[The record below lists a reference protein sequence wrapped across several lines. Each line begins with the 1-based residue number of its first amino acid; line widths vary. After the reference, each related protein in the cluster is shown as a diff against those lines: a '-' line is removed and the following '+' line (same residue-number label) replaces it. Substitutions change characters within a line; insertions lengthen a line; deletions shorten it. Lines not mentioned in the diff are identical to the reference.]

1 VTTCELV
8 TYEPEMV
15 QEIPFAMD
23 KLTMKIIMKVKKIL
37 LFCQVMMLM
46 VYQAS
51 WLHDAIQELE
61 GSSVERLT
69 IAASPQ
75 HPYFS
80 LSASGPM
87 GSTVVE
93 FSNDKSLLQSFK
105 CDKPVQHTF
114 VIPSHPILC
123 HRMAIEHWPD
133 TNSAL

>member
-1 VTTCELV
+1 MTKNTLV
-8 TYEPEMV
+8 LRSSGADG
-15 QEIPFAMD
+15 I
-23 KLTMKIIMKVKKIL
+23 
-37 LFCQVMMLM
+37 
-46 VYQAS
+46 YQAS

-75 HPYFS
+75 RPYFS
-80 LSASGPM
+80 LSAAGPM

-114 VIPSHPILC
+114 VTPSRPV
-123 HRMAIEHWPD
+123 P
-133 TNSAL
+133 SKGY